1 MAEKLTTY
9 DPAEDLTSNKA
20 IATFMAEAFATED
33 AGYIAHALGMVARAK
48 GMTQIASETG
58 KIRVGTNEVTKSSER
73 SEAKLVI
80 MAEDVDPVEILIHV
94 PMLCEEK
101 RIPYLYVP
109 KKQRLGQSAG
119 LSKSAA
125 SVAVVD
131 AGDGKGLL
139 EEIAQAFP
147 TLKK

>member
-1 MAEKLTTY
+1 MARPIYVRFET
-9 DPAEDLTSNKA
+9 PSDLADKA
-20 IATFMAEAFATED
+20 
-33 AGYIAHALGMVARAK
+33 LQLV
-48 GMTQIASETG
+48 QVASETG

-80 MAEDVDPVEILIHV
+80 MAEDVDPVEILVHV

-125 SVAVVD
+125 SVAVVEPGE
-131 AGDGKGLL
+131 ARTLL
-139 EEIAQAFP
+139 EELSAAYP

>member
-1 MAEKLTTY
+1 MARPIYVRFETPS
-9 DPAEDLTSNKA
+9 DVADKA
-20 IATFMAEAFATED
+20 
-33 AGYIAHALGMVARAK
+33 LQLV
-48 GMTQIASETG
+48 QVASETG

-73 SEAKLVI
+73 AEAKLVI
-80 MAEDVDPVEILIHV
+80 MAEDVDPVEILVHI

-125 SVAVVD
+125 SVAIVEPGE
-131 AGDGKGLL
+131 AKGLL
-139 EEIAQAFP
+139 EELQGSFP

>member
-1 MAEKLTTY
+1 MARPIYVRFET
-9 DPAEDLTSNKA
+9 PAELADKA
-20 IATFMAEAFATED
+20 
-33 AGYIAHALGMVARAK
+33 LQLV
-48 GMTQIASETG
+48 QIAGETG

-73 SEAKLVI
+73 AEAKLVV
-80 MAEDVDPVEILIHV
+80 MAEDVDPVEILVHI

-101 RIPYLYVP
+101 RIPYVYVP

-119 LSKSAA
+119 LTKSAA

-131 AGDGKGLL
+131 AGEAKVLL
-139 EEIAQAFP
+139 DELGTAFP

>member
-1 MAEKLTTY
+1 MARPIYVRFETPTELA
-9 DPAEDLTSNKA
+9 DKA
-20 IATFMAEAFATED
+20 
-33 AGYIAHALGMVARAK
+33 LQLV
-48 GMTQIASETG
+48 QVASETG

-73 SEAKLVI
+73 AEAKLVV
-80 MAEDVDPVEILIHV
+80 MAEDVDPVEILVHI

-101 RIPYLYVP
+101 RIPYVYVG

-125 SVAVVD
+125 SVAIVEPGD
-131 AGDGKGLL
+131 AKALL
-139 EEIAQAFP
+139 EEISAQFL

>member
-1 MAEKLTTY
+1 MARPIYVRFETPTELS
-9 DPAEDLTSNKA
+9 DKA
-20 IATFMAEAFATED
+20 
-33 AGYIAHALGMVARAK
+33 LQLVQVAA
-48 GMTQIASETG
+48 ETG

-73 SEAKLVI
+73 AEAKLVV
-80 MAEDVDPVEILIHV
+80 MAEDVDPVEILVHI

-101 RIPYLYVP
+101 RIPYIYVA

-125 SVAVVD
+125 SVAIVEPGD
-131 AGDGKGLL
+131 AKALL
-139 EEIAQAFP
+139 DEIAAQFP

>member
-1 MAEKLTTY
+1 MARPIFVRFET
-9 DPAEDLTSNKA
+9 PADIADKA
-20 IATFMAEAFATED
+20 
-33 AGYIAHALGMVARAK
+33 LQLV
-48 GMTQIASETG
+48 QVASETG

-73 SEAKLVI
+73 AEAKLVV
-80 MAEDVDPVEILIHV
+80 MAEDVDPVEILVHI

-101 RIPYLYVP
+101 RIPYIYVP

-125 SVAVVD
+125 SVAVVE
-131 AGDGKGLL
+131 AGEAKALL
-139 EEIAQAFP
+139 DELTQTFT